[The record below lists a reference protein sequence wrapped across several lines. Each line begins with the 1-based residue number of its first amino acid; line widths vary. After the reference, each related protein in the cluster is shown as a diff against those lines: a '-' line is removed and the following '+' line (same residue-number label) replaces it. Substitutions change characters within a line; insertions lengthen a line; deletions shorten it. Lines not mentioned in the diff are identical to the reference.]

1 MFCVRKVTAWTMTN
15 RSQMRSPCPI
25 TNTLDILGDR
35 WTLIVVRDMLFLGKE
50 RYGDFLA
57 SEEGITTSVLAERLQ
72 RLEREGIVVKEPYQ
86 EHPVRYAYRLT
97 DKGRA
102 LEPVL
107 QAMVAWGLTHI
118 PGTGL
123 PQLGE

>member
-1 MFCVRKVTAWTMTN
+1 
-15 RSQMRSPCPI
+15 MRSPCPI

-50 RYGDFLA
+50 RYGDFLT

-86 EHPVRYAYRLT
+86 EHPVRHAYRLT

-107 QAMVAWGLTHI
+107 QAMVAWGLTYI